1 MSNGILI
8 TYVTQQDVIM
18 ERTLVI
24 IKPNKQGLL
33 DEITARLIAKGLHL
47 VAVKTVQD
55 TDNSKSLGE
64 VNTGPVTALVFQG
77 VGAIDQ
83 TRISLG
89 DISVSHFQRS
99 ENQEAAEKEIPMW
112 FTEEEIAPS
121 NVNQIEVVSSPDH
134 QKERSINSWHDLFTK
149 CPHIAEDIF
158 AQMNLEEILQLQE
171 VCVDWRKAVEEST
184 KVQDRLSKVTLHKAA
199 VQGWMRV
206 AKILLARGDD
216 PNRRIVC
223 DDCVPH
229 EHFPGWGKSRM
240 ALSWTALHG
249 AVALGRKEMTQL
261 LLSKGAD
268 TSSKLRLFVF
278 YDEPPNQGP
287 LVEPHTHEVT
297 AIQLSR
303 MPYDWPVNWKTLDKS
318 GYPYLGYPEGQLLQ
332 RNLRGVEE
340 ILMQNCA
347 NEAERNIGVPVC
359 ETCFGAGVNGTG
371 VTRVSLPEL
380 LWVFRDFPKRM
391 DHLANDGEDGIPWNV
406 YRCPVRRFNLE

>member
-1 MSNGILI
+1 M
-8 TYVTQQDVIM
+8 
-18 ERTLVI
+18 
-24 IKPNKQGLL
+24 
-33 DEITARLIAKGLHL
+33 
-47 VAVKTVQD
+47 
-55 TDNSKSLGE
+55 
-64 VNTGPVTALVFQG
+64 
-77 VGAIDQ
+77 
-83 TRISLG
+83 
-89 DISVSHFQRS
+89 
-99 ENQEAAEKEIPMW
+99 
-112 FTEEEIAPS
+112 
-121 NVNQIEVVSSPDH
+121 
-134 QKERSINSWHDLFTK
+134 
-149 CPHIAEDIF
+149 
-158 AQMNLEEILQLQE
+158 QLQE

-229 EHFPGWGKSRM
+229 EHIPGWGKSRM

-303 MPYDWPVNWKTLDKS
+303 GAVATT
-318 GYPYLGYPEGQLLQ
+318 QL
-332 RNLRGVEE
+332 
-340 ILMQNCA
+340 
-347 NEAERNIGVPVC
+347 
-359 ETCFGAGVNGTG
+359 
-371 VTRVSLPEL
+371 
-380 LWVFRDFPKRM
+380 KR
-391 DHLANDGEDGIPWNV
+391 
-406 YRCPVRRFNLE
+406 C